1 MLHETLQQLRKDFD
15 TIEATLEG
23 LTHAEAAVRR
33 AVSADFGG
41 GRYPSNAQ
49 LAALASAERK
59 LADAHRR
66 VEQICDEAAKLER
79 R

>member
-1 MLHETLQQLRKDFD
+1 MLHKTLQQLRKEFD
-15 TIEATLEG
+15 TIEVMLEG
-23 LTHAEAAVRR
+23 LTHAEAAARR

-41 GRYPSNAQ
+41 GRCPSNAQ
-49 LAALASAERK
+49 LAALARAERK

-66 VEQICDEAAKLER
+66 VEQICNEAGKLER